1 MKKILGFILMFALFF
16 GLAACDDEE
25 PIPTETGNTASIV
38 GIAAIT
44 ITAGEAF
51 DPLEGITA
59 TDTVDGDITS
69 GITVT
74 GAYNINSA
82 GTYTLTYKVTGSDGN
97 EVTATRVL
105 TVLTEAGCPANQEK
119 VNGIC
124 VPIPAEL
131 IVIMHGAPY
140 EVDPFHP
147 DFSGTEQLARQ
158 QLQTEVETRLNVEIE
173 YRAYPA
179 NAPWG
184 PDGRVPA
191 IVQSSVA
198 GDHLADIYWSVSDWI
213 QALVM
218 GDAIVPID
226 QYLATTGQNIHESY
240 LEVGSYQEQT
250 YGFGADKLTVDVGL
264 YYNADLV
271 SSLGVENPTQLFLDG
286 EWTWTKFDQW
296 ATQVQTALSAQADDM
311 YALGGMF
318 SNYAESMIPL
328 NGGSLI
334 NATTKRVAF
343 AQNPALE
350 TYAFL
355 NSLYTKGVFELAPA
369 YDQGSPLWQA
379 GKVAMYPG
387 SLWFVNADNRWGG
400 LAFELGFVP
409 YPRADSFVGDYVSPV
424 SGVAV
429 YHIASGMT
437 AEREALVFQVWNELQ
452 LWKTEAEMAE
462 SFELSLMT
470 KFDQDEY
477 VEAYLEIYDKVYLD
491 LINAIGIGAYSEN
504 GWRRNANLGIR
515 DGSARTYMDQ
525 IKPIYENAL
534 DIYLNGIE

>member
-1 MKKILGFILMFALFF
+1 MKKILGFVLMFTLFF
-16 GLAACDDEE
+16 GLAACGETEE
-25 PIPTETGNTASIV
+25 PIPTETGNTASIIGV
-38 GIAAIT
+38 APIT
-44 ITAGEAF
+44 ITVGDPF
-51 DPLEGITA
+51 DPLSGITA
-59 TDTVDGDITS
+59 TDTVDGNITADIQVS
-69 GITVT
+69 

-82 GTYTLTYKVTGSDGN
+82 GTYTLTYKVTGSDGK
-97 EVTATRVL
+97 EVTVTRVV

-124 VPIPAEL
+124 VPIPPET

-147 DFSGTEQLARQ
+147 DFSGTEQLERQ
-158 QLQTEVETRLNVEIE
+158 QIQNEVEQRLNVDIE

-184 PDGRVPA
+184 PDRVTA
-191 IVQSSVA
+191 IIQSSVA

-213 QALVM
+213 QSLAK
-218 GDAIVPID
+218 GDAIIPID

-240 LEVGSYQEQT
+240 LEIGSYQEQT

-264 YYNADLV
+264 YYNAELV
-271 SSLGVENPTQLFLDG
+271 ASLGVDNPTDLFLSG
-286 EWTWTKFDQW
+286 QWTWSKFDQW

-311 YALGGMF
+311 FALGGML
-318 SNYAESMIPL
+318 SSYAESMIPL

-355 NSLYTKGVFELAPA
+355 NALYTKGLFELAPA
-369 YDQGSPLWQA
+369 YDAGSPLWQA
-379 GKVAMYPG
+379 GKVAMHPG
-387 SLWFVNADNRWGG
+387 NLWFVNADNRWGG

-409 YPRADSFVGDYVSPV
+409 YPKSDSFVGDYISPV
-424 SGVAV
+424 SGVAI

-437 AEREALVFQVWNELQ
+437 PERQALVFRVWNELQ
-452 LWKTEAEMAE
+452 IWQTEAEMAA

-477 VEAYLEIYDKVYLD
+477 VEAYLAIYDKVYLD

-504 GWRRNANLGIR
+504 GWRRNVNLAVREGT
-515 DGSARTYMDQ
+515 ARTVMDQ
-525 IKPIYENAL
+525 IKPIYDAAL
-534 DIYLNGIE
+534 EAYLNG

>member
-1 MKKILGFILMFALFF
+1 MKKILGFVLMLALFF
-16 GLAACDDEE
+16 GLAACGETEE

-38 GIAAIT
+38 GVAPIT
-44 ITAGEAF
+44 ITVGDPF
-51 DPLEGITA
+51 DPLDGITA
-59 TDTVDGDITS
+59 TDTVDGNITADIQVS
-69 GITVT
+69 
-74 GAYNINSA
+74 GAYNINTA

-97 EVTATRVL
+97 EVTVTRVV
-105 TVLTEAGCPANQEK
+105 TVLTEAGCPANQEMI
-119 VNGIC
+119 NGIC
-124 VPIPAEL
+124 VPIPAEK

-140 EVDPFHP
+140 EVDPYHP
-147 DFSGTEQLARQ
+147 DFSGTEQLERQ
-158 QLQTEVETRLNVEIE
+158 QIQNEVEERLNVDIE

-184 PDGRVPA
+184 PDRVTA
-191 IVQSSVA
+191 IIQSSVA

-213 QALVM
+213 QSLAK
-218 GDAIVPID
+218 GDAIIPID

-264 YYNADLV
+264 YYNAELV
-271 SSLGVENPTQLFLDG
+271 ASLGVDNPTDLFLSG
-286 EWTWTKFDQW
+286 QWTWSKFDQW

-311 YALGGMF
+311 FALGGML
-318 SNYAESMIPL
+318 SSYAESMIPL

-355 NSLYTKGVFELAPA
+355 NALYTKGLFELAPA
-369 YDQGSPLWQA
+369 YDAGSPLWQA
-379 GKVAMYPG
+379 GKVAMHPG
-387 SLWFVNADNRWGG
+387 NLWFVNADNRWGG

-437 AEREALVFQVWNELQ
+437 AERQALVFQVWNELQ
-452 LWKTEAEMAE
+452 IWQTEAEMAA

-477 VEAYLEIYDKVYLD
+477 VEAYLEIYDKIYLD

-504 GWRRNANLGIR
+504 GWRRNVNLAVREGT
-515 DGSARTYMDQ
+515 ARTVMDQ
-525 IKPIYENAL
+525 IKPIYDAAL
-534 DIYLNGIE
+534 EAYLNG